1 MVRDIDIGILCELNT
16 KNPPKIKG
24 YQQFKN
30 VSSSKKTN
38 FHHICIYVKNKYQDQ
53 VLRVPDESN
62 LEIVHLIFR
71 QANPPLNII
80 GTYLDGERGDSEETT
95 KIWYY
100 LENKVNDIIDKGEGV
115 LVMGDLNRPLNSNKY
130 SVGKNLL
137 ENWLE
142 EGQVKLINQ
151 RNIDTRYDPV
161 TGNGSVLDLA
171 IISENI
177 WKLVKNFEVDS
188 ERKWTPFSIQKTGDI
203 YSKKPSDHCAIQTN
217 LKISLN
223 MIKNRKRPIIN
234 FKNKDGWARYK
245 VISDK
250 YADKI
255 KDFVKSNDNIN
266 TLRLNLDILNREIQI
281 EAFEII

>member
-1 MVRDIDIGILCELNT
+1 M
-16 KNPPKIKG
+16 
-24 YQQFKN
+24 
-30 VSSSKKTN
+30 
-38 FHHICIYVKNKYQDQ
+38 KNKYQDQ

-71 QANPPLNII
+71 QANPPLHII

-142 EGQVKLINQ
+142 EGQVKLLNQ
-151 RNIDTRYDPV
+151 RNINTRYDPV

-177 WKLVKNFEVDS
+177 
-188 ERKWTPFSIQKTGDI
+188 
-203 YSKKPSDHCAIQTN
+203 
-217 LKISLN
+217 
-223 MIKNRKRPIIN
+223 
-234 FKNKDGWARYK
+234 
-245 VISDK
+245 
-250 YADKI
+250 
-255 KDFVKSNDNIN
+255 
-266 TLRLNLDILNREIQI
+266 
-281 EAFEII
+281 

>member
-1 MVRDIDIGILCELNT
+1 
-16 KNPPKIKG
+16 
-24 YQQFKN
+24 
-30 VSSSKKTN
+30 
-38 FHHICIYVKNKYQDQ
+38 
-53 VLRVPDESN
+53 
-62 LEIVHLIFR
+62 
-71 QANPPLNII
+71 
-80 GTYLDGERGDSEETT
+80 
-95 KIWYY
+95 
-100 LENKVNDIIDKGEGV
+100 
-115 LVMGDLNRPLNSNKY
+115 MGDLNRPLNSNKY

-188 ERKWTPFSIQKTGDI
+188 ERTWTPFSIQKTGDK
-203 YSKKPSDHCAIQTN
+203 YSKNPSDHCAIQTN

-255 KDFVKSNDNIN
+255 KDLVKSNDDIN
-266 TLRLNLDILNREIQI
+266 TLRLNLDILNRK
-281 EAFEII
+281 FK